1 MSIEVEGLGYTY
13 MKKSPYEKRAL
24 DGVSFVIEEGE
35 FVAVVGQTGSGKSTL
50 MQHLNGLIKLT
61 EGAIRVDDI
70 DLTARRPD
78 YKRLR
83 SIVGMV
89 FQYPEYQLFDETVA
103 KDVGF
108 GCRNAGLSPEE
119 TDERVRQAIELVGLD
134 YDEVAERSPF
144 ELSGGQKRRVA
155 IAGVIAMRPRVLV
168 LDEPTAGLDP
178 AGRREIMDMV
188 VRLHDSVC
196 PTVLMVSHDMDAVAE
211 YCSRVLVL
219 KQGRLLYDLSPS
231 ALFDKGDELAE
242 MGLIV
247 PACVHVAALLRQKG
261 WDVPPVLTP
270 KALADAIAA
279 LVGVGL

>member
-24 DGVSFVIEEGE
+24 DNVSFRVEEGE

-61 EGAIRVDDI
+61 EGKIKVDDI

-83 SIVGMV
+83 FLVGMV

-108 GCRNAGLSPEE
+108 GCRNAGLSAEE
-119 TDERVRQAIELVGLD
+119 TEDRVRQAIALVGLD
-134 YDEVAERSPF
+134 YDEIADRSPF

-155 IAGVIAMRPRVLV
+155 IAGVVAMRPKVLI

-178 AGRREIMDMV
+178 VGRREIMEMV
-188 VRLHDSVC
+188 LSLHRTVC
-196 PTVLMVSHDMDAVAE
+196 PTVLMVSHDMEAVAE
-211 YCSRVLVL
+211 YCDRVLVL
-219 KQGRLLYDLSPS
+219 SHGTLAYDATPA
-231 ALFDKGDELAE
+231 ALFAKGEQLRD
-242 MGLIV
+242 MGLDTPV
-247 PACVHVAALLRQKG
+247 SVQLSTRLRQNG
-261 WDVPPVLTP
+261 WDVPLSLTP
-270 KALADAIAA
+270 KALAEAIAKA
-279 LVGVGL
+279 LEGSR